1 MRLYDILMA
10 MLIIGIFAFLI
21 GHKTFSVQVQNVSEN
36 WPKHRCNP
44 LFMPFASD
52 PIGNFNYCIQQAQR
66 EYMDYLLTPVTS
78 SLSVMN
84 GLGAEF
90 NDALQNVRKM
100 FHYIRS
106 MFGDIIGKV
115 FGVFLN
121 LIIEFQKTTMGI
133 KDMVGKMMG
142 VMVSL
147 IYMVDGSVKTAEATW
162 NGPPGKLIR
171 GLCFDKHTLIQ
182 KKDGTMVSIYDI
194 NVGTILKD
202 GSEVVGKLEL
212 NNLNDDGSFRSDF
225 VRFPRRGED
234 CNTIYVTEHHFVKS
248 KDGKWIYAK
257 DHPDAVVTKFNYEK
271 VYCLITNTREIHIG
285 EYVFH
290 DWEDN
295 DAMYY

>member
-1 MRLYDILMA
+1 MRLYDILMSL
-10 MLIIGIFAFLI
+10 LIISIFIFLI
-21 GHKTFSVQVQNVSEN
+21 GHKTLSVQLQNVNEN

-52 PIGNFNYCIQQAQR
+52 PMENFNYCIQQTQR

-84 GLGAEF
+84 GLGSEF
-90 NDALQNVRKM
+90 NDALQNLRKM
-100 FHYIRS
+100 FNYIRS

-133 KDMVGKMMG
+133 KDMIGKMVG

-171 GLCFDKHTLIQ
+171 GLCFDENTVLQTKEGQFYTI
-182 KKDGTMVSIYDI
+182 KNIPNGTF
-194 NVGTILKD
+194 LKD
-202 GSEVVGKLEL
+202 GSEVIGKLEL
-212 NNLNDDGSFRSDF
+212 NNLNKDGTYRSKILT
-225 VRFPRRGED
+225 FPNGEAS
-234 CNTIYVTEHHFVKS
+234 TSIFVTENHFVKL
-248 KDGKWIYAK
+248 KNGRWIYSK
-257 DHPDAVVTKFNYEK
+257 DHPDSMQTDTNQRDK
-271 VYCLITNTREIHIG
+271 VYCLITDTREIHIG
-285 EYVFH
+285 NYVFH

-295 DAMYY
+295 DSMYY